1 MPTIKKI
8 ITKSNSH
15 QIKPKQNS
23 LTYTSL
29 EKIWDRVAMRL
40 VNKSTK
46 KKKMAK
52 RCKVKTYVS
61 IFENN

>member
-1 MPTIKKI
+1 MSTIKN
-8 ITKSNSH
+8 ITKSNAH

-29 EKIWDRVAMRL
+29 EKIWDRFSARL
-40 VNKSTK
+40 VNRSTK
-46 KKKMAK
+46 RKKSKE
-52 RCKVKTYVS
+52 VQIKTNVS